1 MTSRPT
7 RAEID
12 ALLKLAEAA
21 TPRPWH
27 MRAGGVHR
35 MLKYAAPNYVDVAC
49 SAERRVIQTSQHL
62 GEPDPDA
69 IGGTCMTRG
78 EAHQEWANGH
88 YIAAACNAAP
98 ALVARVRELSAA
110 LASIGC
116 IHPMAGRKAGTTC
129 ISLCFSRA
137 NYCGVCAA
145 LSEKP

>member
-1 MTSRPT
+1 MSRPT

-12 ALLKLAEAA
+12 ALMKLAGES
-21 TPRPWH
+21 TPRPWE
-27 MRAGGVHR
+27 ATGPVDGGDYLIDSPSGLVGDTLESTHSEAD
-35 MLKYAAPNYVDVAC
+35 AAYLC
-49 SAERRVIQTSQHL
+49 
-62 GEPDPDA
+62 
-69 IGGTCMTRG
+69 
-78 EAHQEWANGH
+78 
-88 YIAAACNAAP
+88 AAANAAP

>member
-7 RAEID
+7 PADWDPVAE
-12 ALLKLAEAA
+12 LHRNTAERA
-21 TPRPWH
+21 TPELVQRAVERFLNHYFKREGDRPK
-27 MRAGGVHR
+27 VCI
-35 MLKYAAPNYVDVAC
+35 PV
-49 SAERRVIQTSQHL
+49 
-62 GEPDPDA
+62 EPDDDDLLLV
-69 IGGTCMTRG
+69 
-78 EAHQEWANGH
+78 H
-88 YIAAACNAAP
+88 AAREYAAAP